1 MFKDVEVDLSRETD
15 FEAPSSYDT
24 YDDKSM
30 GQMKFEKAP
39 DGSWVKRVERPSAQA
54 RGQGEAHPGVE
65 EEDKIR
71 EMDNGVDL

>member
-39 DGSWVKRVERPSAQA
+39 DGSWIRRAERPLTQAQ
-54 RGQGEAHPGVE
+54 G
-65 EEDKIR
+65 
-71 EMDNGVDL
+71 